1 MRPLAIENW
10 GGRRRQV
17 GCPKKQFGHFAR
29 TNFRESALPEGFC
42 TLEDL
47 LAIDDVAPTPE
58 DLALARSNLSQ
69 ERKVKGLAGLRMQL
83 GVSQTA
89 LAKKIGTSQ
98 PRLSTWEKGS
108 EQPNLSN
115 IEKLKDAL
123 EVSYDDLIRALLNV

>member
-1 MRPLAIENW
+1 
-10 GGRRRQV
+10 
-17 GCPKKQFGHFAR
+17 
-29 TNFRESALPEGFC
+29 
-42 TLEDL
+42 L